1 MTFINTG
8 GLSLDFPQGSESNI
22 TYFTATED
30 CTIHM
35 CSMSYSEQYLETY
48 TGHTGPIYRVRC
60 NPFWHKDDCPIF
72 LTCSYDWTVRVW
84 NAKSTQPKLTCHQIE
99 NLKQQVNDICW
110 SPNTSSVF
118 ASVADDGR
126 IEIWDL
132 KRDPLNPVLTWF
144 DKDASGQEVHTPKT
158 IVRFSRQ
165 SPVVLTGTDN
175 GKVGV
180 YRTHGLEHVQVS
192 ERDQINRLL
201 SAITKD
207 EFEGADQ
214 KKTDEEE

>member
-8 GLSLDFPQGSESNI
+8 GMSIDFPAKDESNI

-35 CSMSYSEQYLETY
+35 CSMSYSEQTLETY
-48 TGHTGPIYRVRC
+48 SGHTGPIYRVRC
-60 NPFWHKDDCPIF
+60 SPFWHKDDCPVF

-84 NAKSTQPKLTCHQIE
+84 NAKQQQPKLTCHQIE
-99 NLKQQVNDICW
+99 TLKEQVNDINW
-110 SPNTSSVF
+110 SPTTSSVF
-118 ASVADDGR
+118 GSVANDGR

-132 KRDPLNPVLTWF
+132 KRDVLAPMLTHF
-144 DKDASGQEVHTPKT
+144 DKDAQGNEIHIPKT
-158 IVRFSRQ
+158 AVRFSRN
-165 SPVVLTGTDN
+165 SPVVLAGTET

-180 YRTHGLEHVQVS
+180 YRTIGLEHVQVS

-207 EFEGADQ
+207 EYESSNQ
-214 KKTDEEE
+214 KSEE